1 MSDAITVSCA
11 TRKNASAARLVL
23 LVTAA
28 VFINYIDRGNLATA
42 APLMQ
47 DELHLSASQLG
58 ILLSAFY
65 YGYVPCMPAM
75 GWLAERFG
83 AKRVLAGGVAIWS
96 VATLTTGFAGSFAT
110 LLALRVLLGIGES
123 GAFPCASKVLA
134 HAVEVGRLG
143 VANGI
148 LSFGYLLGPA
158 VGTLVGGYLMIA
170 FGWRPV
176 FIVFGLLS
184 LAWLWPWSRV
194 AISSTATPARVAAD
208 PSSGDPS
215 SDNRRRGDQL
225 SGDRPSGH
233 QPSGETQPSFAQIL
247 GRRELWGASLGH
259 FASNYGY
266 YFIVSWLPFYLVKS
280 RDFSMGSMVAIAS
293 WAYLLNA
300 SSALAMGWLAD
311 RWIRAGRSPTV
322 VYKSIMAANHVAGI
336 VCMIG
341 MVMLPAAGS
350 IAALFVFEIV
360 SGCSYPGLFAI
371 PQILAGPRA
380 TARWVGVQ
388 NAAGNVAGLIAPAI
402 TGILVDQTGLFD
414 VAFALA
420 AGVNVLG
427 LIGWVI
433 MLGKIAPIPWAQKRS
448 IA

>member
-1 MSDAITVSCA
+1 MTIRSHGAGSV
-11 TRKNASAARLVL
+11 RKHSAERLVL

-65 YGYVPCMPAM
+65 YGYVICMPAM
-75 GWLAERFG
+75 GWLAERYG
-83 AKRVLAGGVAIWS
+83 AKRVLGSGVAIWS
-96 VATLTTGFAGSFAT
+96 MATLTTGFAGGFAT

-123 GAFPCASKVLA
+123 VAFPCASKVLA
-134 HAVEVGRLG
+134 HAVAVSRLG
-143 VANGI
+143 LANGI
-148 LSFGYLLGPA
+148 LSFGYLLAPA
-158 VGTLVGGYLMIA
+158 VGTLLGGYLMTV

-176 FIVFGLLS
+176 FIVFGALS
-184 LAWLWPWSRV
+184 LTWLWPWRRAEIGPS
-194 AISSTATPARVAAD
+194 ASLTPASMPA
-208 PSSGDPS
+208 SGGS
-215 SDNRRRGDQL
+215 
-225 SGDRPSGH
+225 
-233 QPSGETQPSFAQIL
+233 QPSFAQVL
-247 GRRELWGASLGH
+247 SRRELWGASLGH

-266 YFIVSWLPFYLVKS
+266 YFIVSWLPFYLIKS
-280 RDFSMGSMVAIAS
+280 RGFSMGSMVAIAS

-300 SSALAMGWLAD
+300 LSALAMGWLAD
-311 RWIRAGRSPTV
+311 RWIGAGCSSTI
-322 VYKSIMAANHVAGI
+322 VYKAIMAANHIAGI
-336 VCMIG
+336 GCMIA
-341 MVMLPAAGS
+341 MVTLPAVGS
-350 IAALFVFEIV
+350 IAALFVFEIA

-380 TARWVGVQ
+380 SARWVGVQ

-402 TGILVDQTGLFD
+402 TGVLVDQTGLFD

-433 MLGKIAPIPWAQKRS
+433 MLPKIAPIQWQPCARPVPNS
-448 IA
+448 

>member
-1 MSDAITVSCA
+1 MRTA
-11 TRKNASAARLVL
+11 TAHRSPSAPRLVL

-65 YGYVPCMPAM
+65 YGYVVCMPAM
-75 GWLAERFG
+75 GWLAERYG
-83 AKRVLAGGVAIWS
+83 AKRVLAAGVTIWS
-96 VATLTTGFAGSFAT
+96 VATLMTGFAGSFVT

-134 HAVEVGRLG
+134 HAVEVSRLG
-143 VANGI
+143 VANGV

-158 VGTLVGGYLMIA
+158 VGTLLGGYLMTV

-176 FIVFGLLS
+176 FIVFGAVS
-184 LAWLWPWSRV
+184 LVWLWPWSRV
-194 AISSTATPARVAAD
+194 GISPPATPKRPAAD
-208 PSSGDPS
+208 S
-215 SDNRRRGDQL
+215 
-225 SGDRPSGH
+225 
-233 QPSGETQPSFAQIL
+233 QPSFPQIL
-247 GRRELWGASLGH
+247 RRRELWGASLGH

-266 YFIVSWLPFYLVKS
+266 YFIVSWLPFYLIKS
-280 RDFSMGSMVAIAS
+280 RGFSMGSMVAIAS

-300 SSALAMGWLAD
+300 LSALAMGWLAD
-311 RWIRAGRSPTV
+311 HWIRAGRSPTII
-322 VYKSIMAANHVAGI
+322 YKGIMAANHIAGI
-336 VCMIG
+336 ACMIG
-341 MVMLPAAGS
+341 MVTLPAAGS

-380 TARWVGVQ
+380 SARWVGVQ

-402 TGILVDQTGLFD
+402 TGVLVDQTGLFD
-414 VAFALA
+414 VAFSLA

-427 LIGWVI
+427 LIGWVL
-433 MLGKIAPIPWAQKRS
+433 MLPKIAPIQWAPS
-448 IA
+448 SHAVATS

>member
-1 MSDAITVSCA
+1 MRNTP
-11 TRKNASAARLVL
+11 SAARLVL

-75 GWLAERFG
+75 GWLAERYG
-83 AKRVLAGGVAIWS
+83 AKRILATGVAIWS
-96 VATLTTGFAGSFAT
+96 VATLSTGFAGGFAA

-123 GAFPCASKVLA
+123 VAFPCASKVLA

-143 VANGI
+143 VANGV

-158 VGTLVGGYLMIA
+158 VGTLLGGYLMTV

-176 FIVFGLLS
+176 FVVFGALS
-184 LAWLWPWSRV
+184 LLWLWPWRSVKISPSV
-194 AISSTATPARVAAD
+194 ASS
-208 PSSGDPS
+208 PSSAAA
-215 SDNRRRGDQL
+215 
-225 SGDRPSGH
+225 
-233 QPSGETQPSFAQIL
+233 QPSFAQVL
-247 GRRELWGASLGH
+247 KRRELWGASLGH

-280 RDFSMGSMVAIAS
+280 RGFSMGSMVAIAS

-300 SSALAMGWLAD
+300 LSALAMGWLAD
-311 RWIRAGRSPTV
+311 RWIRAGHSPTF
-322 VYKSIMAANHVAGI
+322 VYKGIMAANHVAGI
-336 VCMIG
+336 ACMIG

-350 IAALFVFEIV
+350 VAALFIFEIV

-371 PQILAGPRA
+371 PQILAGPTA
-380 TARWVGVQ
+380 SARWVGVQ

-402 TGILVDQTGLFD
+402 TGVLVDQTGLFNI
-414 VAFALA
+414 AFALA
-420 AGVNVLG
+420 AAVNVLG
-427 LIGWVI
+427 LIGWVL
-433 MLGKIAPIPWAQKRS
+433 MLRKIAPIQWPPMAREAPAS
-448 IA
+448 

>member
-1 MSDAITVSCA
+1 MRAGTV
-11 TRKNASAARLVL
+11 RKSPSAARLVL

-42 APLMQ
+42 APMLQ

-65 YGYVPCMPAM
+65 YGYVVCMPAM
-75 GWLAERFG
+75 GWLAERYG
-83 AKRVLAGGVAIWS
+83 AKRVLAAGVTIWS
-96 VATLTTGFAGSFAT
+96 VATLTTGFAGSFVT

-123 GAFPCASKVLA
+123 VAFPCASKVLA
-134 HAVEVGRLG
+134 HAVEVSHLG

-158 VGTLVGGYLMIA
+158 VGTLLGGYLMTV

-176 FIVFGLLS
+176 FIVFGAVS
-184 LAWLWPWSRV
+184 LVWLWPWSRV
-194 AISSTATPARVAAD
+194 WISPPAAPKQPTAE
-208 PSSGDPS
+208 S
-215 SDNRRRGDQL
+215 
-225 SGDRPSGH
+225 
-233 QPSGETQPSFAQIL
+233 QPSFPQIL
-247 GRRELWGASLGH
+247 RRRELWGASLGH

-266 YFIVSWLPFYLVKS
+266 YFIVSWLPFYLIKS
-280 RDFSMGSMVAIAS
+280 RGFSMGSMVAIAS

-300 SSALAMGWLAD
+300 LSALAMGWLAD
-311 RWIRAGRSPTV
+311 RWIRAGRSPTI
-322 VYKSIMAANHVAGI
+322 VYKGIMAANHIAGI
-336 VCMIG
+336 ACMIG

-380 TARWVGVQ
+380 SARWVGVQ

-402 TGILVDQTGLFD
+402 TGVLVDQTGLFD
-414 VAFALA
+414 VAFA
-420 AGVNVLG
+420 
-427 LIGWVI
+427 
-433 MLGKIAPIPWAQKRS
+433 RS
-448 IA
+448 PPA

>member
-1 MSDAITVSCA
+1 
-11 TRKNASAARLVL
+11 VL

-47 DELHLSASQLG
+47 DELHMSASQLG
-58 ILLSAFY
+58 VLLSAFY
-65 YGYVPCMPAM
+65 YGYVICMPAM
-75 GWLAERFG
+75 GWLAERYG
-83 AKRVLAGGVAIWS
+83 AKRVLAVGVAIWS

-110 LLALRVLLGIGES
+110 LLVLRVLLGIGES
-123 GAFPCASKVLA
+123 VAFPCASKVLS
-134 HAVEVGRLG
+134 HAVEVSRLG
-143 VANGI
+143 VANGV

-158 VGTLVGGYLMIA
+158 VGTLLGGYLMTV

-176 FIVFGLLS
+176 FMLFGAVS
-184 LAWLWPWSRV
+184 LMWLWPWSRV
-194 AISSTATPARVAAD
+194 RIGPPDAPTS
-208 PSSGDPS
+208 
-215 SDNRRRGDQL
+215 L
-225 SGDRPSGH
+225 SAGS
-233 QPSGETQPSFAQIL
+233 QQPSFPQIL
-247 GRRELWGASLGH
+247 RRRELWGASLGH

-280 RDFSMGSMVAIAS
+280 RGFSMGSMVAIAA

-300 SSALAMGWLAD
+300 LSALAMGWLAD
-311 RWIRAGRSPTV
+311 RWIRAGRSPTL
-322 VYKSIMAANHVAGI
+322 VYKGIMAANHLAGI
-336 VCMIG
+336 ACMIG
-341 MVMLPAAGS
+341 MIMLPAAGS

-380 TARWVGVQ
+380 SARWVGVQ

-402 TGILVDQTGLFD
+402 TGVLVDQTGLFD
-414 VAFALA
+414 VAFGLA

-427 LIGWVI
+427 LVGWVL
-433 MLGKIAPIPWAQKRS
+433 MLRRIAPIQWAPPS
-448 IA
+448 AAIADS